1 MTLILNMIRIFY
13 NLFITP
19 LILQKIIRSNKHIK
33 EAVNTMIQSLPK
45 DEEVTIEKEITFN
58 EAMEMERI
66 SGKKYWKVLGLY
78 KAVIIQSQISSS
90 VDKKLPSDHED
101 KDKEEN
107 TIVKSSIQNEV
118 NQYLYFLASNTS
130 I

>member
-1 MTLILNMIRIFY
+1 
-13 NLFITP
+13 
-19 LILQKIIRSNKHIK
+19 
-33 EAVNTMIQSLPK
+33 MIQSLPK

-90 VDKKLPSDHED
+90 MDQKLPSDHED
-101 KDKEEN
+101 KDQKEN
-107 TIVKSSIQNEV
+107 NITNSSTQDEV
-118 NQYLYFLASNTS
+118 N
-130 I
+130 

>member
-1 MTLILNMIRIFY
+1 
-13 NLFITP
+13 
-19 LILQKIIRSNKHIK
+19 
-33 EAVNTMIQSLPK
+33 MIQSLPK

-101 KDKEEN
+101 KDKKEI
-107 TIVKSSIQNEV
+107 TIIKSSIQDEV
-118 NQYLYFLASNTS
+118 NQLLNSFGIYHYNHL